1 MSATGFT
8 RGPANERLTVN
19 GSLGRV
25 SFISTAHHLP
35 VTAQHSVN
43 SISDSV
49 RRFIFE
55 QAPIRG
61 EIAHLEA
68 TWQAV
73 IERHDYPPAL
83 RRLLGEMMAAA
94 ALLAATIKFEGSLI
108 MQMHGSGPVSLLVV
122 ECENGRTL
130 RATAKWRGEPEPGTL
145 AALLGEGRFAI
156 TLAAGAGKQ
165 NYQGIVDLEG
175 GSVAAVL
182 EHYLRRSEQI
192 ETRLWLAVDEQRAGG
207 LLLQKLPHPGEDED
221 WQRAQQLAQT
231 LTAQELLGLPAYAL
245 VRRLYSHEDVRLFE
259 PRPLAF
265 RCSCSLARVAA
276 MLRMLGY
283 DEVRAIL
290 AERGTVE
297 VGCEFCGQSYRFDRW
312 EAERVFTASADQP

>member
-1 MSATGFT
+1 M
-8 RGPANERLTVN
+8 P
-19 GSLGRV
+19 
-25 SFISTAHHLP
+25 
-35 VTAQHSVN
+35 
-43 SISDSV
+43 DSV

-61 EIAHLEA
+61 EIVHLEA
-68 TWQAV
+68 AWQAV
-73 IERHDYPPAL
+73 LERHDYPPVL
-83 RRLLGEMMAAA
+83 RGLLGEMMAAA

-130 RATAKWRGEPEPGTL
+130 RATAKWRGEPESGPL

-156 TLAAGAGKQ
+156 TLAAGPGKQ
-165 NYQGIVDLEG
+165 SYQGIVDIEG
-175 GSVAAVL
+175 GDVAAVL

-192 ETRLWLAVDEQRAGG
+192 ESRLWLAVDDKRAAG
-207 LLLQKLPHPGEDED
+207 LLLQKLPHPGEGED

-231 LTAQELLGLPAYAL
+231 LTEQELLELPAYSI
-245 VRRLYSHEDVRLFE
+245 VRRLYSQEDVRLFE

-265 RCSCSLARVAA
+265 HCSCSQERVAA

-290 AERGTVE
+290 AERGMVD

-312 EAERVFTASADQP
+312 EAERVFIAAAGQR